1 MTRSACLV
9 AAIAI
14 LFAAG
19 AHAEVTRVEVK
30 TRADIG
36 ATGYEKL
43 QKGHLLA
50 DDVSRVMQRAGD
62 TSDLVVRDAGTQP

>member
-1 MTRSACLV
+1 MSRSICLA

-14 LFAAG
+14 LVAAG

-36 ATGYEKL
+36 ATGYEK
-43 QKGHLLA
+43 
-50 DDVSRVMQRAGD
+50 
-62 TSDLVVRDAGTQP
+62 